1 MTKHYAVMNETGE
14 VIAQADSFT
23 ECQRKAYFSG
33 KWADPN
39 TGEIAPAGTVAPY
52 HITTIEPASCA
63 EKLRTSPADAECMT
77 YGRN

>member
-52 HITTIEPASCA
+52 HITTIKPESCA
-63 EKLRTSPADAECMT
+63 FKLRISQAEAERT
-77 YGRN
+77 INERD

>member
-1 MTKHYAVMNETGE
+1 MTKHYAVMHETGE

-52 HITTIEPASCA
+52 FITTIKPESCA
-63 EKLRTSPADAECMT
+63 VKLRISLADVERT
-77 YGRN
+77 VNERN

>member
-1 MTKHYAVMNETGE
+1 MTKHFAVMNETGE

-52 HITTIEPASCA
+52 HITTIKPESCA
-63 EKLRTSPADAECMT
+63 VKLRISQAEAERT
-77 YGRN
+77 INERD